1 MRILFVAAVDFEL
14 DAARSAWIG
23 ALPVMP
29 GPDPASHA
37 DFLCVGW
44 GAEATRQALE
54 QAFSGADRYDL
65 VVEVG
70 IAGGRPGG
78 PAIGDVVQVTTE
90 RHGNRPGPLLRQP
103 ASFPVLD
110 FLPVAAGNTVQQL
123 DDRFRQVDYDV
134 ESMEGAAFFE
144 ACLRHGCAF
153 AEIRAVSNVVGETDH
168 ARWDIPLALAR
179 LEAALKLMCNRL
191 ERPDQVRHDVADE
204 TQDSI

>member
-1 MRILFVAAVDFEL
+1 MRILIVAAVDFEL
-14 DAARSAWIG
+14 DAARAAWAG
-23 ALPVMP
+23 AHPVMP

-37 DFLCVGW
+37 DFLCTGW

-54 QAFSGADRYDL
+54 TAFAGDARYDL
-65 VVEVG
+65 VVDIG

-78 PAIGDVVQVTTE
+78 PAIGDVVQVTSE
-90 RHGNRPGPLLRQP
+90 RYGDRPGPLLRQP
-103 ASFPVLD
+103 APCPALD

-123 DDRFRQVDYDV
+123 DDRFRQEDYDV

-144 ACLRHGCAF
+144 ACLRQGCAF

-168 ARWDIPLALAR
+168 ARWDIPLALER
-179 LEAALKLMCNRL
+179 LKAALKHFYHRL
-191 ERPDQVRHDVADE
+191 EMPDQVRHDAANE